1 MSESFNLFRL
11 QQLDLNRMKIRR
23 RQREIEKILNADES
37 VQKAQQ
43 MLDANHQ
50 ELEKAT
56 HAYNEIHDQVEERN
70 LKLKYSQA
78 KLFGGQ
84 ITNPP
89 KELRDLEAE
98 SAALKSYLSEL
109 AEQQFYALEAL
120 EKCQNKLAKAEENL
134 AQVKSASAT
143 KHSKLMGESRMLEE
157 KLPAINEQRES
168 LRAQISP
175 ANYQAY
181 VKLLKSKGGRAVAE
195 VIDSSCNACGVNVPL
210 AISSAPNLPQKS
222 PTAEPVAECFTP
234 NNYFTNRPKTATTTI
249 STSRIKTSKMSGA
262 KSNPL

>member
-43 MLDANHQ
+43 MLDATHQ

-84 ITNPP
+84 ITNP

-98 SAALKSYLSEL
+98 SAALKATSLNWPSNNSTRL
-109 AEQQFYALEAL
+109 KPL
-120 EKCQNKLAKAEENL
+120 KNAKINL
-134 AQVKSASAT
+134 RKQKKT
-143 KHSKLMGESRMLEE
+143 WH
-157 KLPAINEQRES
+157 
-168 LRAQISP
+168 
-175 ANYQAY
+175 
-181 VKLLKSKGGRAVAE
+181 KSKARQ
-195 VIDSSCNACGVNVPL
+195 
-210 AISSAPNLPQKS
+210 PQ
-222 PTAEPVAECFTP
+222 
-234 NNYFTNRPKTATTTI
+234 NIQN
-249 STSRIKTSKMSGA
+249 
-262 KSNPL
+262 

>member
-84 ITNPP
+84 ITNPQ
-89 KELRDLEAE
+89 RTAG
-98 SAALKSYLSEL
+98 S
-109 AEQQFYALEAL
+109 
-120 EKCQNKLAKAEENL
+120 
-134 AQVKSASAT
+134 
-143 KHSKLMGESRMLEE
+143 GSRKRGTQ
-157 KLPAINEQRES
+157 KLPLRTGRATI
-168 LRAQISP
+168 LRA
-175 ANYQAY
+175 
-181 VKLLKSKGGRAVAE
+181 
-195 VIDSSCNACGVNVPL
+195 
-210 AISSAPNLPQKS
+210 
-222 PTAEPVAECFTP
+222 
-234 NNYFTNRPKTATTTI
+234 
-249 STSRIKTSKMSGA
+249 
-262 KSNPL
+262 

>member
-43 MLDANHQ
+43 MLDVTHQ

-84 ITNPP
+84 ITNP

-134 AQVKSASAT
+134 AQVKSVSAT
-143 KHSKLMGESRMLEE
+143 KHSKLMGESRMLED

-195 VIDSSCNACGVNVPL
+195 VIDSSCNACGVNVPPGDIQR
-210 AISSAPNLPQKS
+210 AKS
-222 PTAEPVAECFTP
+222 PSEIAYCRTCGRML
-234 NNYFTNRPKTATTTI
+234 Y
-249 STSRIKTSKMSGA
+249 A
-262 KSNPL
+262 K